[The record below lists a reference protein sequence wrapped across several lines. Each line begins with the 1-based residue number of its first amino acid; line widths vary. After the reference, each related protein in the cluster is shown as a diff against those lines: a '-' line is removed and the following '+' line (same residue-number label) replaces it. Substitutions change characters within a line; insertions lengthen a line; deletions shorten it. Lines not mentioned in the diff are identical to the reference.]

1 MEKVIIIGCP
11 GAGKST
17 FAKKLENCINI
28 PLYHLDMIWH
38 KSDKT
43 NISRKE
49 FDLKLDRILKSD
61 KWIIDG
67 NYQRTLKERL
77 IECDTVFLL
86 DFSVEECLLGANLRI
101 GKNREDLPWVEYE
114 IDDKLKES
122 IINFPKEKLPQI
134 YKLLEQYREDKN
146 IIIFKS
152 RRQLDDYFKKEL
164 YK

>member
-17 FAKKLENCINI
+17 FAKKLEKLTNL

-38 KSDKT
+38 ISNKT
-43 NISRKE
+43 NISREE
-49 FDLKLDRILKSD
+49 FDLRLDKILKSS

-67 NYQRTLKERL
+67 NYQRTLEKRL

-86 DFSVEECLLGANLRI
+86 DFSAHECLLGAKSRI
-101 GKNREDLPWVEYE
+101 GKVRDDLPWVE
-114 IDDKLKES
+114 DKLDYKLENS
-122 IINFPKEKLPQI
+122 IINFPKDKLPDI
-134 YKLLEQYREDKN
+134 YRLIEKYKDEKN

-152 RRQLDDYFKKEL
+152 REQLNNYLEEL

>member
-17 FAKKLENCINI
+17 FAKKLEKLTNL

-38 KSDKT
+38 ISNKT
-43 NISRKE
+43 NISREE
-49 FDLKLDRILKSD
+49 FDLRLDKILKSS

-67 NYQRTLKERL
+67 NYQRTLEKRL

-86 DFSVEECLLGANLRI
+86 DFSAHKCLLGAKSRI
-101 GKNREDLPWVEYE
+101 GKVRDDLPWVE
-114 IDDKLKES
+114 DKLDYKLENS
-122 IINFPKEKLPQI
+122 IINFPKDKLPDI
-134 YKLLEQYREDKN
+134 YRLIEKYKDEKN

-152 RRQLDDYFKKEL
+152 REQLNNYLEEL